1 MKKIAIS
8 FLLTIY
14 YINIYAQNIQTVF
27 EKTNGKESAT
37 YFETIQFYKKLAAT
51 NAAVSIKDF
60 GLTDA
65 GYPLQLVLVSN
76 DKSFNPTQWQQ
87 KVVVFINN
95 GIHPGEPDGIDAS
108 QILVRDILAKKNLLP
123 TNIVLAIIPVY
134 NIGGSLNRSP
144 YSRVNQNGPTEY
156 GFRGNAQNLDLNRD
170 FIKCDSKNAREF
182 TKIFHW
188 LNPDIFIDNHV
199 SDGADYQHTMTML
212 TTQHNKLGGE
222 IGKYLHDVFEPL
234 LYKNMQ
240 QKNWIMCPYVN
251 FEMGNPDRGW
261 DAYYDSPR
269 YSSGYAV
276 LFQIMAFVPETHMLK
291 PYADRVKSTYAFM
304 QAVIEE
310 ASKQATTIK
319 QKRKESIEAV
329 MQQKQF
335 AIQWKVDSSK
345 IDTINF
351 MGYETGK
358 KISDVSGLNR
368 MFYDHSKPFTK
379 PVKYYN
385 YFVGTKFVSK
395 PKAYIIPQGWWTVTD
410 LLKLN
415 NVHMQQLKKDTL
427 IEVTAYHIDNY
438 KTSTR
443 AYEKHYTH
451 NDVTVSAN
459 LQKIKFLKGDYIIY
473 TGQKADRFLVETL
486 EPEAY
491 DSYFVWNFFDAV
503 LQQKEGYSNYRWEDV
518 AGVYIQ
524 QHPELKEKLEAK
536 RKTDASFA
544 NNAFAQ
550 LDFVYKNSPYYEPAH
565 LRYPVYRLN

>member
-1 MKKIAIS
+1 M
-8 FLLTIY
+8 
-14 YINIYAQNIQTVF
+14 
-27 EKTNGKESAT
+27 
-37 YFETIQFYKKLAAT
+37 
-51 NAAVSIKDF
+51 VS
-60 GLTDA
+60 
-65 GYPLQLVLVSN
+65 S

-108 QILVRDILAKKNLLP
+108 QMLVRDIVAKKLPLP

-134 NIGGSLNRSP
+134 NIGGSLNRTP
-144 YSRVNQNGPTEY
+144 YSRVSQNGPAEY

-222 IGKYLHDVFEPL
+222 VGKYLHNVFEPS

-276 LFQIMAFVPETHMLK
+276 LFQTIAFVPETHMLK

-304 QAVIEE
+304 QAIIEE
-310 ASKQATTIK
+310 ASKQATTLK

-395 PKAYIIPQGWWTVTD
+395 PKAYIIPQGWWAVTD

-415 NVHMQQLKKDTL
+415 NVQMQQLKKDTL
-427 IEVTAYHIDNY
+427 IEITAYHIDNY
-438 KTSTR
+438 KTGSR
-443 AYEKHYTH
+443 AYEKHYAH
-451 NDVTVSAN
+451 NDVSVSAN
-459 LQKIKFLKGDYIIY
+459 QQKIKFLKGDYIIY

-518 AGVYIQ
+518 AGVYLQ

-536 RKTDASFA
+536 RKADAAFA